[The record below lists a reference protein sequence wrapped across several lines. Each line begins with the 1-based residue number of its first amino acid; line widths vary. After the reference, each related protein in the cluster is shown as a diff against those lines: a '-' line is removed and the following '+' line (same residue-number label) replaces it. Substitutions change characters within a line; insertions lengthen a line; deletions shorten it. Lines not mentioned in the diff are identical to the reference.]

1 MVEQRY
7 IIVFLVCIPLMHDDG
22 EHLILVLIGH
32 CISSPVKCL
41 FKSFA
46 HFVNW
51 VICPLV
57 GFLGPVL
64 DIIFF
69 LGYQHVNIFS
79 QYVDFLFIYLTVS
92 LNEQLILILIMSN
105 LFILVAQQ

>member
-1 MVEQRY
+1 
-7 IIVFLVCIPLMHDDG
+7 MHDDG
-22 EHLILVLIGH
+22 EHLILVLIVH
-32 CISSPVKCL
+32 CMSSPVKCL

-64 DIIFF
+64 DTIFVLVSACEYF
-69 LGYQHVNIFS
+69 LSICGFPFHLLDS
-79 QYVDFLFIYLTVS
+79 
-92 LNEQLILILIMSN
+92 ILE
-105 LFILVAQQ
+105 